1 MASILEYNGGTVVAM
16 SGDGCV
22 AIASDTRLGQQY
34 QTIAMDV
41 PRIFKMHD
49 RLFLGLTGLY
59 TDTQT
64 LHNLFKFKL
73 SMYKMREGREI
84 SPETF
89 ANLVSSTL
97 YEKRFGPYF
106 TEPIVVGL
114 DKDNKPYL
122 CGMDLLGA
130 LACEPD
136 FVTLGTSTEMLLGAC
151 ETFYRENMSE
161 GQLFEVVSQTLMMAT
176 DRDCL
181 SGWGGVVHIISKDG
195 ITTKTLKT
203 RQD

>member
-1 MASILEYNGGTVVAM
+1 MSILEYNGGTVVAM

-41 PRIFKMHD
+41 PRMFKMHD

-64 LHNLFKFKL
+64 LYNLFKFKL

-122 CGMDLLGA
+122 CAMDLLGA
-130 LACEPD
+130 LACDPN

-151 ETFYRENMSE
+151 ETFYRYA
-161 GQLFEVVSQTLMMAT
+161 SQSTLEH
-176 DRDCL
+176 
-181 SGWGGVVHIISKDG
+181 SPV
-195 ITTKTLKT
+195 
-203 RQD
+203 